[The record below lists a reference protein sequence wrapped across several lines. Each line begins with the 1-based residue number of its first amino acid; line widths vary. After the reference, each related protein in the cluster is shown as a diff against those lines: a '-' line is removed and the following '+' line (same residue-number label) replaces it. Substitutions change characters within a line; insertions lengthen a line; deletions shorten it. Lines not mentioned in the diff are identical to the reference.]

1 MPETQEWIK
10 QQFAKEMQ
18 TDVEILKRDTRDETH
33 S

>member
-18 TDVEILKRDTRDETH
+18 TDVEILKRDANSR
-33 S
+33 